1 MASQQQA
8 PLAPAPRLI
17 AAVAFIDRRGSLL
30 YFRSFPLGS
39 AAGGDHDPSSLELA
53 IFGAVDYINEKL
65 AGTLAAPTPARPVAP
80 GPRPGAPASNDLFLG
95 LLVSASTACKV
106 QAARCA
112 VARYGAASPP
122 AGFHHLLLRCSTP
135 LPTVPDSPAHCARPQ
150 YPLGDLKLF
159 GYAPSSGLKIIVAV
173 KDVLLREDRVR
184 ETFRALHRCAPRA
197 HARVRRSGGDAAAV
211 CRRCW

>member
-1 MASQQQA
+1 MASQQA

-39 AAGGDHDPSSLELA
+39 GAGGDHDPSSLELA

-95 LLVSASTACKV
+95 LLVSASGHEGARSVNAGWWRATSALNTGRSCCAC
-106 QAARCA
+106 QRAQSLTLPLLPALSA
-112 VARYGAASPP
+112 HFTLPP
-122 AGFHHLLLRCSTP
+122 
-135 LPTVPDSPAHCARPQ
+135 
-150 YPLGDLKLF
+150 
-159 GYAPSSGLKIIVAV
+159 I
-173 KDVLLREDRVR
+173 
-184 ETFRALHRCAPRA
+184 APR
-197 HARVRRSGGDAAAV
+197 RRRSTRWAT
-211 CRRCW
+211 